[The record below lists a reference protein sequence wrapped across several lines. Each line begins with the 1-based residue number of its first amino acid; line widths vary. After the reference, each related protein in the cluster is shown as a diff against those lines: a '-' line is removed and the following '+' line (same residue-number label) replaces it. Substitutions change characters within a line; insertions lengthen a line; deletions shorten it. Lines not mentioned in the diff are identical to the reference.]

1 METCRV
7 CRIALC
13 VFAAALFF
21 AAPAAKA
28 ADFPP
33 STLEFL
39 AKVKQPP
46 SLLKDMDA
54 ALGVPPAVLA
64 AARTEPGIRV
74 GGTLDPKQ
82 FRNMVRPFEERYPFV
97 EVTYLRGSRFNR
109 TVQPLI
115 ALKEGRVTVD
125 VISSLGNQT
134 LNYRDAGAFAPLSEL
149 PAYRAL
155 EADYK
160 GQQDLWAGQRLLF
173 YCMAYNT
180 KLVKPQDLPKDWN
193 DVLTDKR
200 LHGGKIGLTNKP
212 DDWFLHLIP
221 SRGMDWGKHYLA
233 ELFGTVKPQL
243 RKEGKN
249 AVTALAVAGEFPV
262 TMVSLFSRVSYLQKK
277 GSPIDIHC
285 PGSVAAS
292 LSEIG
297 VLKASPAVNQ
307 GLLFVNWLV
316 SREGQ
321 LAQYVA
327 SEYDPI
333 HEDLR
338 EAGLESLPGKLKG
351 KKINVLTIDI
361 LEKYGDEVGALW
373 QTYWSGGTPS
383 AQN

>member
-1 METCRV
+1 MPRLRKLT
-7 CRIALC
+7 LC
-13 VFAAALFF
+13 VFSAALIF
-21 AAPAAKA
+21 AAPAADA
-28 ADFPP
+28 ADLPA
-33 STLEFL
+33 STREFL
-39 AKVKQPP
+39 QRLKQPP
-46 SLLKDMDA
+46 TLLKDIDA
-54 ALGVPPAVLA
+54 ALAVPPAMLA
-64 AARTEPGIRV
+64 AAKQEPGVRI

-82 FRNMVRPFEERYPFV
+82 FREMVRPFEERYPFV
-97 EVTYLRGSRFNR
+97 KITYMRGSRFNR

-134 LNYRDAGAFAPLSEL
+134 LNYRDAGAFAPLGDL

-160 GQQDLWAGQRLLF
+160 GQRDLWAGQRLLF

-180 KLVKPQDLPKDWN
+180 NLVKPQDLPKDWD
-193 DVLTDKR
+193 DVLKDTR

-212 DDWFLHLIP
+212 DDWFLHLVP

-233 ELFGTVKPQL
+233 QLFGTVKPQL

-262 TMVSLFSRVSYLQKK
+262 TMVSLFSRVAYLQKK
-277 GSPIDIHC
+277 GSPIDMHC

-292 LSEIG
+292 LSEIA
-297 VLKASPAVNQ
+297 VLKASPALNQ
-307 GLLFVNWLV
+307 GLLFTNWLV

-327 SEYDPI
+327 SNYDPL

-338 EAGLESLPGKLKG
+338 DAGLESLPGKLKG
-351 KKINVLTIDI
+351 KKVNVLTIDI

-373 QTYWSGGTPS
+373 QAHWSGKM
-383 AQN
+383 Q